1 MPLVLA
7 GYGVYKGSFTL
18 ELLEALDRADVVY
31 VELYT
36 APHSNWVLEALKPW
50 SHKVRAASRKS
61 LEEGSARVVEEAASK
76 FVVVM
81 SPGDPLIA
89 TTHHALL
96 AESRVRGVE
105 ARYIPG
111 VSGVCSAKAYSGL
124 SYYRF
129 GRTVTIPGPWRGVK
143 PYTPILTIYG
153 NLCIDA
159 HTLLLLDVADE
170 GAQLDPREAAAI
182 LLEVEDEVSRELG
195 LKEIVKGTPAI
206 LIGGA
211 GTPEPETMLY
221 ESLQDIEAESRTL
234 KQPSS
239 IIMPA
244 PLNPIEKWLIE
255 TTYSKKLG
263 ETWTRRNYNSRI
275 ACEAYARLKEFSY
288 SL

>member
-1 MPLVLA
+1 
-7 GYGVYKGSFTL
+7 
-18 ELLEALDRADVVY
+18 
-31 VELYT
+31 
-36 APHSNWVLEALKPW
+36 
-50 SHKVRAASRKS
+50 
-61 LEEGSARVVEEAASK
+61 
-76 FVVVM
+76 
-81 SPGDPLIA
+81 
-89 TTHHALL
+89 HHALL
-96 AESRVRGVE
+96 AESKARGVE

-143 PYTPILTIYG
+143 SYTPILTIYG

-182 LLEVEDEVSRELG
+182 LLEVEEEVSRELG
-195 LKEIVKGTPAI
+195 LKEIIRDTPAI

-221 ESLQDIEAESRTL
+221 ESLHDIRAESKTL

-244 PLNPIEKWLIE
+244 PLNPIEKWLVE
-255 TTYSKKLG
+255 TIHSKKLG
-263 ETWTRRNYNSRI
+263 ETWMRRNYNNRV
-275 ACEAYARLKEFSY
+275 ACEAYARLSSY
-288 SL
+288 PL